1 MKNFNESEKN
11 KKILNTIIPLIKSY
25 LDVWLNNS

>member
-11 KKILNTIIPLIKSY
+11 KKILNTIILLIKSY